1 MKIALLGYGK
11 MGRLIEQLALQSG
24 DDIVLRVTAA
34 NRPTLSADMLR
45 QADVAIEF
53 SNPEAA
59 FGNIALCLEAGV
71 PVVSGTTGW
80 HERYEEAV
88 ALCHEKQ
95 GAMLWASNFSI
106 GVNVLFALNRR
117 LAELMAPHPGY
128 EPMIEEIHHIH
139 KKDAPSGTAITLAG
153 QIIKKLKRKAQWVLG
168 TQGRDTDLLI
178 LAHREGEV
186 PGTHVVRYSSPID
199 RLELKHEA
207 RSREGFAAG
216 ALLAARWI
224 IGKQGAFTMDDVLD
238 LNTPNA

>member
-11 MGRLIEQLALQSG
+11 MGRLIEQLALQAG

-34 NRPTLSADMLR
+34 NRPTLSASELR
-45 QADVAIEF
+45 HAEVAIEF

-59 FGNIALCLEAGV
+59 FGNIALCLEAGI

-80 HERYEEAV
+80 QGRYEEAV
-88 ALCHEKQ
+88 ALCHKKQ

-106 GVNVLFALNRR
+106 GVNVLFALNQR
-117 LAELMAPHPGY
+117 LADLMAPHPGY
-128 EPMIEEIHHIH
+128 DPVIEETHHIH
-139 KKDAPSGTAITLAG
+139 KKDAPSGTAITLAE

-168 TQGRDTDLLI
+168 TQRQDGDLLI

-186 PGTHVVRYSSPID
+186 PGTHLVRYSSPID
-199 RLELKHEA
+199 KLELKHEA
-207 RSREGFAAG
+207 HSREGFAAG

-224 IGKQGAFTMDDVLD
+224 IGKQGTFNMDDVLN
-238 LNTPNA
+238 LNAPNA